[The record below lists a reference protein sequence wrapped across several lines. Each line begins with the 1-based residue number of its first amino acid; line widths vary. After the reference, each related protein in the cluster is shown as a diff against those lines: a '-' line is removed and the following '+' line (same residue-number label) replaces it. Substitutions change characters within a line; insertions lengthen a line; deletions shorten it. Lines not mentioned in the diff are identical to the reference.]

1 MTLDMIQTMLLLAC
15 VGFIFFTYRRLTSRL
30 TSIEKQSAENDN
42 QEDSP
47 TELPE
52 PDIQEIREAL
62 KAHIARESRVLELDE
77 FGGKPEYIGYS
88 CGYGPYKIWLSI
100 WIGTD
105 LDIIAT
111 NLMIGKEYLE
121 TFQKLEENKHKIG
134 WLFPE
139 EEIICASLAK
149 ENRRIGVEKHVDLSQ
164 RSNWHTISVWARE
177 NLEKLFWVISI
188 HDKLSSGDTQTL
200 DTPF

>member
-1 MTLDMIQTMLLLAC
+1 MILDIIQTMLLLAC
-15 VGFIFFTYRRLTSRL
+15 VGFIFFIYRRL
-30 TSIEKQSAENDN
+30 TSIEKQPAKIDN
-42 QEDSP
+42 QEERPAD
-47 TELPE
+47 LPE

-62 KAHIARESRVLELDE
+62 KAHIGHESRVLKLDE

-121 TFQKLEENKHKIG
+121 TFKRLEENKHKIG

-149 ENRRIGVEKHVDLSQ
+149 DNRRIGVEKRIDLSQ

-177 NLEKLFWVISI
+177 NLEKLFWVISL
-188 HDKLSSGDTQTL
+188 HDKLPSGDTQTL

>member
-1 MTLDMIQTMLLLAC
+1 MILDIIQTMLLLAC
-15 VGFIFFTYRRLTSRL
+15 VGYIFFIYRRL
-30 TSIEKQSAENDN
+30 TSIEKQPAKIDN
-42 QEDSP
+42 QEDRP

-62 KAHIARESRVLELDE
+62 KAHIGRESRVLKLDE

-111 NLMIGKEYLE
+111 NLMMGKDYLK
-121 TFQKLEENKHKIG
+121 TFERLKGNKHKIE

-139 EEIICASLAK
+139 EEIICAVLARD
-149 ENRRIGVEKHVDLSQ
+149 NHRIGLEKHVDLTQ
-164 RSNWHTISVWARE
+164 RENWQTTSIWARE
-177 NLEKLFWVISI
+177 NLEKLFWIISI
-188 HDKLSSGDTQTL
+188 HDTIQKSNSQVPDN
-200 DTPF
+200 DRHF